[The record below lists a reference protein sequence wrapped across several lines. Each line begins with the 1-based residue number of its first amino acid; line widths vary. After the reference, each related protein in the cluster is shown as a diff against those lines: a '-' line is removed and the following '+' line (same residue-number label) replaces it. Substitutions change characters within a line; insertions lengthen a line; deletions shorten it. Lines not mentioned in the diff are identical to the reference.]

1 MIEVNKEKYTNQYE
15 LQTKTRALISDVQK
29 GNRYIVMR
37 YSKPVGV
44 LLGID
49 DYCKI
54 TGKDCDKCREIMRK
68 TLKKVNG

>member
-1 MIEVNKEKYTNQYE
+1 MIEANKEKYTNQYE

-44 LLGID
+44 LLGIG
-49 DYCKI
+49 DYYKI
-54 TGKDCDKCREIMRK
+54 TGKDCSKCREIMNK
-68 TLKKVNG
+68 TLEKINK